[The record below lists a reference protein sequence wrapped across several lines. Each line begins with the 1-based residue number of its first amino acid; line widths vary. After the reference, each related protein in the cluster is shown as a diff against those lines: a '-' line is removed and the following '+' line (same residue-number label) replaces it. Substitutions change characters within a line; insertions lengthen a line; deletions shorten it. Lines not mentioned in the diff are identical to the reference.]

1 MTITFVS
8 VLVAIV
14 IGSVELLG
22 LLLEKLGLS
31 GGVWDLIADLNNK
44 NSMMGYVIVAIF
56 GGSWAASVAIY
67 RFKGYDAIE
76 MPAGLGA
83 NS

>member
-1 MTITFVS
+1 
-8 VLVAIV
+8 V

-31 GGVWDLIADLNNK
+31 GGVWDLIAELNNE

-56 GGSWAASVAIY
+56 AGSWAVSVAIY

-76 MPAGLGA
+76 MPAGLRA
-83 NS
+83 NT